1 MRHSKEI
8 DELIEVCGEE
18 AVLYDEQGLEEYTID
33 GKRPRVACFP
43 DTTKK
48 VCRVMEVAQRSR
60 LVVIPRGGGTRV
72 GMGSV
77 VQGYDMAL
85 CLERLNSFIEHDA
98 GDFSAS
104 AQAGMTLKNFQEKLK
119 AKGQFLPLDPAFPER
134 STLGGITAANSWG
147 PHRLLYGS
155 ARDLVIGMKVVLP
168 GGNVI
173 TSGAKTAKQV
183 AGYDLTKLFI
193 GAIGTLG
200 VIAEV
205 GMRLVSLPE
214 ARATVT
220 CGFSEFKEVREALGS
235 PLLARRRRAAL
246 VVVRHFAEGEG
257 EWLGAIAFAG
267 IEEVVEESVGVAQG
281 VFSQPG
287 REAEVISGA
296 EAITFWEKIARLAV
310 AGGDEVVLEVAV
322 PIAATLRVITGLE
335 KIFGGDQVKAVLA
348 AHPGLGII
356 NLRFPF
362 VEKGVAGTLEM
373 IRRVR
378 RCAYRRGGSVEIE
391 SAPVEIKKRISV
403 WGVEPDGL
411 DIMRRLKER
420 FDPAGILS
428 PGRFVGRI

>member
-1 MRHSKEI
+1 MSIIKEI
-8 DELIEVCGEE
+8 DEFIEVCGKE
-18 AVLYDEQGLEEYTID
+18 AVLYEEQGLKEYVID

-43 DTTKK
+43 DTTEK

-72 GMGSV
+72 SLGSV
-77 VQGYDMAL
+77 ARGYDMAL

-98 GDFSAS
+98 GNFSAS

-119 AKGQFLPLDPAFPER
+119 AKGQFLPLNPAFAER
-134 STLGGITAANSWG
+134 CTLGGITAANSWG

-155 ARDLVIGMKVVLP
+155 ARDLVTEMKVVLP

-173 TSGAKTAKQV
+173 SSGAKMVKHV

-200 VIAEV
+200 VIVEV
-205 GMRLVSLPE
+205 GMRLLPLPE

-220 CGFSEFKEVREALGS
+220 CRFSDFKQIREAFRS
-235 PLLARRRRAAL
+235 PLLTRRRPAAL
-246 VVVRHFAEGEG
+246 VAVRDFAEGEG
-257 EWLGAIAFAG
+257 EWLGGIAFAG

-287 REAEVISGA
+287 REAEVLSDA
-296 EAITFWEKIARLAV
+296 EAASFWEEIARLAV
-310 AGGDEVVLEVAV
+310 AGDDEVILEVAI
-322 PIAATLRVITGLE
+322 PIAATLRMLGLLE
-335 KIFGGDQVKAVLA
+335 KMLGLDEEKVTLA

-362 VEKGVAGTLEM
+362 VEKGVAGTLET

-378 RCAYRRGGSVEIE
+378 RCAYRRGGSVEVE
-391 SAPVEIKKRISV
+391 NAPLEVKKRISV